1 MQVRTGDGGPSA
13 RTSFLLSPLSALGPP
28 EDTERGTP
36 AADARGFREGPY
48 RRRLRDHVIVVEN
61 GKERSLPRGE
71 FVNTRVLELE
81 DVAALFVVGVSIEA
95 GGLLRA
101 SEPDRGLSTLSNV
114 GGSLSRL
121 QRAGLIEAQRDG
133 NAWIVGWGKRA
144 LDIAAKAGVA
154 IATA

>member
-1 MQVRTGDGGPSA
+1 
-13 RTSFLLSPLSALGPP
+13 
-28 EDTERGTP
+28 
-36 AADARGFREGPY
+36 
-48 RRRLRDHVIVVEN
+48 
-61 GKERSLPRGE
+61 
-71 FVNTRVLELE
+71 VNTRVLELE